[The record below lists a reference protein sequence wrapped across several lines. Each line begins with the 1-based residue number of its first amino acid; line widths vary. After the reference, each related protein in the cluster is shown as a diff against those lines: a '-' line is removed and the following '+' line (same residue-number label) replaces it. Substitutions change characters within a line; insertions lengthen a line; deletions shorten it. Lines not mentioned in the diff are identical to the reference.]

1 MLPNMDPKQMQ
12 RLMKQMGINS
22 REIAAKKVVIETGEN
37 NIIITDPQ
45 IVEINMQGQKSFQI
59 SGNVSVQ
66 EQLNNEDVKLII
78 EQTGVTEEEAVAALK
93 ESNGDIAAAILKLKK

>member
-1 MLPNMDPKQMQ
+1 MQ